1 MKQPLLIIA
10 AFTLLVSACGNENTA
25 QTTSAPAA
33 PKAPAATP
41 ALAPAPTPAK
51 SSPPP
56 AVEKSAVS
64 QPAAPVQAPAEEPA
78 KALPAA
84 ASAGKAPSREEG
96 AALAKNSGCFAC
108 HDKEFKR
115 RIIGPAWGDVAEKY
129 RGKPDAHDIL
139 VKWVHTG
146 GTGRWGTAVMPPYS
160 PRVPDNEIEKLVDF
174 ILSLPKPS

>member
-1 MKQPLLIIA
+1 MTHPLLVVA
-10 AFTLLVSACGNENTA
+10 AFTLLVSACGNEDA
-25 QTTSAPAA
+25 SQTTSAPSSK
-33 PKAPAATP
+33 PPAVT
-41 ALAPAPTPAK
+41 LAPAPVTAA
-51 SSPPP
+51 SPQVT
-56 AVEKSAVS
+56 AEK
-64 QPAAPVQAPAEEPA
+64 PAAPHIAAPPAEEPA
-78 KALPAA
+78 KAAPAA
-84 ASAGKAPSREEG
+84 ASAGKAPSLEEG
-96 AALAKNSGCFAC
+96 AALAKSSGCFAC

-139 VKWVHTG
+139 VKWMHTG